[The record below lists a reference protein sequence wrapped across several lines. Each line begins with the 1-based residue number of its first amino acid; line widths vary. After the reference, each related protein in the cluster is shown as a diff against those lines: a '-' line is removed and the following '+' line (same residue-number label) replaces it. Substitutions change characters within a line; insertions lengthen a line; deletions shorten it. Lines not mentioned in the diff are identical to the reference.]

1 MFESPERALAGPQRT
16 PAANRR
22 RVAALDAFIDLVLEG
37 NLPPNP
43 QQVAERA
50 GISMATF
57 FRYFEN
63 LNAMRY
69 DAAARMLERFPLLD
83 LQNVGERPWSGVSSA
98 LLPSGSRSGRR

>member
-1 MFESPERALAGPQRT
+1 MPESPEQAPGGPQRT

-43 QQVAERA
+43 QQAAERA

-63 LNAMRY
+63 LNSLRY
-69 DAAARMLERFPLLD
+69 DAAARMLEHFP
-83 LQNVGERPWSGVSSA
+83 QRNATMPW
-98 LLPSGSRSGRR
+98 RSLRR